1 MSELNLSE
9 RCDEKED
16 DTEDDDSDDD
26 RMAMSA
32 AW

>member
-16 DTEDDDSDDD
+16 DTANDDGDDD
-26 RMAMSA
+26 RMMVSA